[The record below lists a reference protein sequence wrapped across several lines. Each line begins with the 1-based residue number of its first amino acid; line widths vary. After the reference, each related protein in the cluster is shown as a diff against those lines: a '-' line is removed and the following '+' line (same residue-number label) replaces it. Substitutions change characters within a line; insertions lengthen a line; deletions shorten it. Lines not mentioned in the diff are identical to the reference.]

1 MCIILSL
8 LSLEIRI
15 RVCWHCIAPFTHLLH
30 SSHFAKGETDPQ
42 NWSGTLSVKD
52 DSDIVRGFQSTFPA
66 QNCLLYQPYY
76 YLMYIRV
83 FLKSQVQSLFSG
95 HQQQP
100 LSIWVTSLLFV
111 LLCLCLSQLRE
122 SDLPK
127 SCHPICD
134 VSNYGSKPQAA
145 GSLVYTANL
154 ETYLLLLCSQAQT
167 WLIVSVLVPATAIIV
182 PCIFPLGKAKHPLHV
197 LCTHFVAISYVPGY
211 MMVQQYTR
219 HLTYEIKE
227 HLTEEG

>member
-30 SSHFAKGETDPQ
+30 SSNFAKGETDPQ
-42 NWSGTLSVKD
+42 NWGTDPQNWSGTLSMKD

-66 QNCLLYQPYY
+66 QNCLLYQPYD
-76 YLMYIRV
+76 YLTYIRV

-111 LLCLCLSQLRE
+111 LLCLCLRQLRE

-127 SCHPICD
+127 SCRPICD
-134 VSNYGSKPQAA
+134 VSNYGSKPQTA
-145 GSLVYTANL
+145 GTLLYIVNL
-154 ETYLLLLCSQAQT
+154 ETYLLLLCSQAHT
-167 WLIVSVLVPATAIIV
+167 WHIVSVLVPATAIIV
-182 PCIFPLGKAKHPLHV
+182 PCISPLGKAKHPLHV
-197 LCTHFVAISYVPGY
+197 LCTTLWLFPMSLD
-211 MMVQQYTR
+211 T
-219 HLTYEIKE
+219 
-227 HLTEEG
+227 